1 MKANIND
8 LKVVRWIPKFYN
20 STDAYHLRTEVHNKD
35 GWRDVV
41 KPGITSTQRL
51 GDLYYDE
58 DNDVVTYVIIDKS
71 ELEIEEELRESIR
84 SVYQVPHEFEGNET
98 YQEFRV
104 DLIRSLQK
112 GDIDQD
118 ELFEIEDLL
127 EPIYSRVKNGN
138 WKTALFVLNQT
149 DIVDPLLIR
158 YKKKALDVVET
169 YIDNN
174 Y

>member
-1 MKANIND
+1 MEVLINKKNNTVRVYTFKPKYDPKLYILKTLTVDEINIIRSLKAKKLNYLNGAFVD
-8 LKVVRWIPKFYN
+8 
-20 STDAYHLRTEVHNKD
+20 SATE
-35 GWRDVV
+35 
-41 KPGITSTQRL
+41 
-51 GDLYYDE
+51 E
-58 DNDVVTYVIIDKS
+58 D
-71 ELEIEEELRESIR
+71 IEEELRKSIR
-84 SVYQVPHEFEGNET
+84 AVYQVPHEFEGNET

-112 GDIDQD
+112 EEISQD

-149 DIVDPLLIR
+149 DMVDPLLII
-158 YKKKALDVVET
+158 YKNKAKEEIEN
-169 YIDNN
+169 YINNN